1 MIYPDDYRIFKI
13 IENEEQN
20 AKIFL
25 YRKSKC
31 IFSGKIQNISPEK
44 FERLKI
50 FLEELVRINNNSGI
64 SLKFGIIE
72 VQDLL
77 EGFKWTLEFFY
88 FENNYERKIINQFN
102 DM

>member
-1 MIYPDDYRIFKI
+1 MIYPDAFIIFKI
-13 IENEEQN
+13 IGNEEQH

-25 YRKSKC
+25 YRKSEC
-31 IFSGKIQNISPEK
+31 IYSGKIQNISPEK
-44 FERLKI
+44 FERLNI
-50 FLEELVRINNNSGI
+50 FLEELVRINDNSGI

-88 FENNYERKIINQFN
+88 FEETRKAKL
-102 DM
+102 

>member
-1 MIYPDDYRIFKI
+1 MINPDDYRIIKI
-13 IENEEQN
+13 FENEEQN

-31 IFSGKIQNISPEK
+31 IYSGKIQNISPEK

-50 FLEELVRINNNSGI
+50 FLEELVRINNNSEI
-64 SLKFGIIE
+64 SFKFGIIE

-88 FENNYERKIINQFN
+88 FEETRKAKL
-102 DM
+102 

>member
-1 MIYPDDYRIFKI
+1 MIYPDDFRIFKI

-31 IFSGKIQNISPEK
+31 IYSGKIQNISPEK

-50 FLEELVRINNNSGI
+50 FLEELVRINNNSEI
-64 SLKFGIIE
+64 SFKFGIIE

-88 FENNYERKIINQFN
+88 FEETRKAKL
-102 DM
+102 